1 MMALVEHAVDVSF
14 GDCDPA
20 GIVFYPNYF
29 RWMDATF
36 HRLLQERV
44 GGHAHLCREL
54 GAVGIGLMEVG
65 MNFRMPVRDGQRIM
79 LRLTGID
86 WGSRSLTL
94 RYDAET
100 DGRTV
105 LEGYEKR
112 GIFVMQDGRMTAA
125 AVEPLKVMFGAKAP

>member
-1 MMALVEHAVDVSF
+1 MALLEHVVDVSF

-44 GGHAHLCREL
+44 GGHARLCRDLE
-54 GAVGIGLMEVG
+54 AVGIGLMDVG
-65 MNFRMPVRDGQRIM
+65 MNFRMPVRDGQRVL
-79 LRLTGID
+79 LRLMGID

-94 RYDAET
+94 RYDAEK
-100 DGRTV
+100 DGQTV
-105 LEGYEKR
+105 FTGYEKR
-112 GIFVMQDGRMTAA
+112 GIFVMQGGCITAA
-125 AVEPLKVMFGAKAP
+125 AVEPLKVMIVAKAS